1 MVKTE
6 SSSGF
11 CFVLRK
17 GYYMKFRIMTAFVAL
32 IMVLSIGLAGCNR
45 DTGDSLDR
53 VLNSGTLTV
62 VGSGGYPPFNYIADD
77 GSVIGFDVDT
87 GKEIAERLGVE
98 LDYVTSDWDGL
109 TEGLISG
116 RYDGILGS
124 MAITYD
130 RQKEVNFTVPYY
142 YSSAQLI
149 VRKDA
154 GISSPEDMAGKE
166 VAVVTGTN
174 FVRDA
179 EDLGAEAVLYQ
190 DDNATLMDLIAGRV
204 DGVITDRLVA
214 VRAINEMQGGDQ
226 LEISGEVLRL
236 EEMAIAIN
244 KHDMSLLE
252 KINEILEEMHE
263 DGTMA
268 AISEDWF
275 DGQDITVR

>member
-1 MVKTE
+1 
-6 SSSGF
+6 
-11 CFVLRK
+11 
-17 GYYMKFRIMTAFVAL
+17 
-32 IMVLSIGLAGCNR
+32 
-45 DTGDSLDR
+45 
-53 VLNSGTLTV
+53 
-62 VGSGGYPPFNYIADD
+62 
-77 GSVIGFDVDT
+77 
-87 GKEIAERLGVE
+87 
-98 LDYVTSDWDGL
+98 
-109 TEGLISG
+109 
-116 RYDGILGS
+116 
-124 MAITYD
+124 
-130 RQKEVNFTVPYY
+130 
-142 YSSAQLI
+142 
-149 VRKDA
+149 
-154 GISSPEDMAGKE
+154 MAGKE

-179 EDLGAEAVLYQ
+179 EELGAEAVLYQ
-190 DDNATLMDLIAGRV
+190 DENATLMDLIAGRV